1 MRVRGKHEYDLPPE
15 INNDQI
21 PGVHVT
27 SADPTFA
34 DNSSSGYYAG
44 YIWLGTSSGGAFICE
59 SSSVGTASWTQF
71 DGAGGAGFSEVS
83 KNSGSVI
90 NLAPRTNLNFIEGS
104 NISLTI
110 SDDSGGDEVDI
121 TIASTGGGSS
131 RISATVSTTNATPTV
146 ITTVSTLTDNE
157 TNIIEVYIKA
167 YQASA
172 AQYGVWKRTLTVTKV
187 SGTPV
192 IQLVNADVTKT
203 SSGLRSSSVT
213 FGVSAGNITVS
224 VTGIAAT
231 TINWKSAYEIIL

>member
-90 NLAPRTNLNFIEGS
+90 NLAPRTNLNAFSER
-104 NISLTI
+104 L
-110 SDDSGGDEVDI
+110 
-121 TIASTGGGSS
+121 
-131 RISATVSTTNATPTV
+131 
-146 ITTVSTLTDNE
+146 
-157 TNIIEVYIKA
+157 K
-167 YQASA
+167 
-172 AQYGVWKRTLTVTKV
+172 
-187 SGTPV
+187 
-192 IQLVNADVTKT
+192 
-203 SSGLRSSSVT
+203 
-213 FGVSAGNITVS
+213 
-224 VTGIAAT
+224 
-231 TINWKSAYEIIL
+231 